1 MLNFDPAG
9 YESQRRKFMKLG
21 SMRAILYTIGI
32 CAMGIAAVLIPATPA
47 RGQAA
52 SGDKQL
58 LSDQAFKNVQV
69 LKGIPV
75 NEFMEEMGFFSASLT
90 ANCTTC
96 HGDESAG
103 SWDKYA
109 VDTPM
114 KQMTRKMVLMM
125 NGINQNYFGGKREV
139 TCYSCHHGDDK
150 PRVTPTVADVYA
162 TPPPP
167 EDPDTLLPAARGER
181 TADQILDGYIK
192 ALGGAQKLANLK
204 SFQAKGT
211 SEGYA
216 EEKIPV
222 QIYAKAPGERAVFSQ
237 SPSGERVTAYNG
249 SMAWVLAPS
258 DDKPVPLVQL
268 TADDLDGAKLDVAV
282 TFPTQLKQTLM
293 NWRVSFPTQ
302 IGDTDVE
309 VVQGSMNGKT
319 PVNFYFDKKTG
330 LLLRMVRYSDTKVG
344 LYSTETDFSDYRDV
358 AGIKMPYHIS
368 VAWMD
373 GRADMILS
381 QIQPN
386 VSIDDAKFGKP
397 AVPPPGK

>member
-1 MLNFDPAG
+1 
-9 YESQRRKFMKLG
+9 MKLG
-21 SMRAILYTIGI
+21 SMRAILYKVSM
-32 CAMGIAAVLIPATPA
+32 CAMGIAAVCSIPAAPA
-47 RGQAA
+47 HGQAGPAA
-52 SGDKQL
+52 SGDKPL
-58 LSDQAFKNVQV
+58 MSDQAFKNVQV

-125 NGINQNYFGGKREV
+125 NGINQSYFGGKREV

-181 TADQILDGYIK
+181 TADQILDGYIR
-192 ALGGAQKLANLK
+192 ALGGEQKLANLK
-204 SFQAKGT
+204 SFEAKGT

-222 QIYAKAPGERAVFSQ
+222 QIYAKAPDERAIFSQ
-237 SPSGERVTAYNG
+237 SPSGLRVQAYNG
-249 SMAWVLAPS
+249 STAWVLAPT

-268 TADDLDGAKLDVAV
+268 TADDLEGAKLDAALF
-282 TFPTQLKQTLM
+282 FPTELKQTLM
-293 NWRVSFPTQ
+293 DWRVGFPTQ
-302 IGDTDVE
+302 IGDTDVD
-309 VVQGSMNGKT
+309 VVQGSMNGRT

-330 LLLRMVRYSDTKVG
+330 LLMRVVRYADTKVG
-344 LYSTETDFSDYRDV
+344 LYSTQTDLSDYRDV
-358 AGIKMPYHIS
+358 AGVKMPYHIV

-386 VSIDDAKFGKP
+386 VSIDQMKFDKP
-397 AVPPPGK
+397 AIPPPGK

>member
-1 MLNFDPAG
+1 M
-9 YESQRRKFMKLG
+9 
-21 SMRAILYTIGI
+21 
-32 CAMGIAAVLIPATPA
+32 
-47 RGQAA
+47 
-52 SGDKQL
+52 
-58 LSDQAFKNVQV
+58 SDQAFKNVQV

-125 NGINQNYFGGKREV
+125 NGINTSYFGGKREV

-181 TADQILDGYIK
+181 TADQILDGYIR

-237 SPSGERVTAYNG
+237 SPSGERATVYNG
-249 SMAWVLAPS
+249 SMAWVLAPA

-268 TADDLDGAKLDVAV
+268 TADDLEGAKLDAAV

-309 VVQGSMNGKT
+309 VVQGTMNGKT

-397 AVPPPGK
+397 AIPPPGK